1 MVTVQSILQRYL
13 QQILNHSVS
22 CRGSSR
28 TDSGVHARDQRV
40 FFYTHNSLPL
50 KSLRYA
56 LNNVLPDDIR
66 VWHVEEVQEIT
77 GPKKALA
84 KSYLYLLFHGKRF
97 HPALSEM
104 VHALR
109 KSMDHDRV
117 QEALELLKGH
127 HDVSAFKSANDVR
140 PTSDM
145 TMMDTGFF
153 QQGDF
158 FGLFFL
164 GDRFYHHQIRNIV
177 GSLLCLG
184 LKKWTLEEFLHRW
197 KAGDRT
203 KMGAT
208 APARGLHLWQTFM
221 RSQPKLDF
229 ESASEY
235 VSGLGQIQKAAQPP
249 LLC

>member
-1 MVTVQSILQRYL
+1 M
-13 QQILNHSVS
+13 S

-40 FFYTHNSLPL
+40 FFYTHNTLPL

-66 VWHVEEVQEIT
+66 VWHVDEVQEIS

-109 KSMDHDRV
+109 KPLDPTPI
-117 QEALELLKGH
+117 QEALALLKGN

-145 TMMDTGFF
+145 NMLDTGIF

-158 FGLFFL
+158 IALFFL
-164 GDRFYHHQIRNIV
+164 GNRFYHHQVRNVV
-177 GSLLCLG
+177 GSLLLLG
-184 LKKWTLEEFLHRW
+184 LKKWTLEDFLDRW
-197 KAGDRT
+197 RAGDRT

-208 APARGLHLWQTFM
+208 ASARGLHLWQTFM
-221 RSQPKLDF
+221 RTDPILDF
-229 ESASEY
+229 ESASDY